1 MNWKVVQK
9 RKKGH
14 SLEML
19 VPFQVEVLFEGKILA
34 SKYMLKNSSR
44 NCKWRIYSR
53 KTFFNRYSAYFKGH
67 DLEILL
73 EKKKNSFNLKVTR
86 KVLISNFWRSC
97 VIMVLV
103 NLIYKLISK
112 MDLTWQRGNES
123 ERNEVLKSDKS
134 TVAAA
139 AVTDQLILSIEWW
152 KYNTNYSPYYSSIIE
167 SIKVNSMKCWYHNC
181 I

>member
-9 RKKGH
+9 RKKCH

-73 EKKKNSFNLKVTR
+73 EKKQKQFQS
-86 KVLISNFWRSC
+86 
-97 VIMVLV
+97 
-103 NLIYKLISK
+103 
-112 MDLTWQRGNES
+112 
-123 ERNEVLKSDKS
+123 
-134 TVAAA
+134 
-139 AVTDQLILSIEWW
+139 
-152 KYNTNYSPYYSSIIE
+152 
-167 SIKVNSMKCWYHNC
+167 
-181 I
+181 